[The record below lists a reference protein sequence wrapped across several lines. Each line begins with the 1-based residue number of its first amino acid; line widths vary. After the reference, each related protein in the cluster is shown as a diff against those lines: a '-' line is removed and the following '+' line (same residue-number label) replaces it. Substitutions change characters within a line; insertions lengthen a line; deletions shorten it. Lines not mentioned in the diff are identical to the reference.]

1 MKNPATDPMKAKR
14 DIREKYL
21 PNTRVFLEARRPEAA
36 SQVGYAL
43 FVAHDL
49 AMYLGTD
56 IGNAKWCLMACNRE
70 GLVTR
75 GRRPKIR
82 NPNEPVTT
90 QFAVPAQGKTIR
102 DIPIG
107 QVDYL
112 R

>member
-1 MKNPATDPMKAKR
+1 MRDPASDPVKAKK

-21 PNTRVFLEARRPEAA
+21 PNTRVFLEARRPEAS

-49 AMYLGTD
+49 MMYLGTD

-82 NPNEPVTT
+82 NNEPITT
-90 QFAVPAQGKTIR
+90 QFAVPAKGKTIR
-102 DIPIG
+102 DIPLG
-107 QVDYL
+107 HVDYL

>member
-1 MKNPATDPMKAKR
+1 MRNPETNPVKAKR

-21 PNTRVFLEARRPEAA
+21 PNARNFLEARRPEA
-36 SQVGYAL
+36 SSKVVYAL
-43 FVAHDL
+43 FTADDL
-49 AMYLGTD
+49 RLFLGSD
-56 IGNAKWCLMACNRE
+56 IGTAKWCLMVCNRE
-70 GLVTR
+70 ALVTR
-75 GRRPKIR
+75 GRRPKTR
-82 NPNEPVTT
+82 PMNEPIKT

>member
-1 MKNPATDPMKAKR
+1 MRNPSADPMKAKK

-21 PNTRVFLEARRPEAA
+21 PGTRVFLEGRRPEE
-36 SQVGYAL
+36 SSKMKYAL

-75 GRRPKIR
+75 GRRPKIHQAG
-82 NPNEPVTT
+82 PLTT
-90 QFAVPAQGKTIR
+90 QFAVPAKGKTIR
-102 DIPIG
+102 DIPLD